1 MTTKF
6 DFQDRVAVITGGTSG
21 IGLATARQYLAA
33 GAKVVVT
40 GQDAGRLQSLKTEL
54 PEITVLKADSRR
66 LADLQALAE
75 EVRKLHGRVDALFL
89 NAGIF
94 NLLPLEALTEEHY
107 DDQFNTNV
115 KGLLFTF
122 KALLPLMPS
131 GSSAVLN
138 ASTVARRGGA
148 NMSVYTATKGAV
160 VAMTRALAVEL
171 APRGIRINSV
181 SPGLT
186 VTEGLQKA
194 GLPTEALG
202 GITADAAIPRPAQP
216 DEIASAVLF
225 LTSPQ
230 ASFVTGSDFLVDG
243 GFAA

>member
-6 DFQDRVAVITGGTSG
+6 DFQDRVAVITGGTTG
-21 IGLATARQYLAA
+21 IGLAAARQYIEA

-40 GQDAGRLQSLKTEL
+40 GQDASRLKALQAEL
-54 PEITVLKADSRR
+54 PKVTVLRADVRR
-66 LADLQALAE
+66 LADLQALGE

-94 NLLPLEALTEEHY
+94 NLLPIEALTEEHY
-107 DDQFNTNV
+107 DEQFNTNV
-115 KGLLFTF
+115 KGLMFTL
-122 KALLPLMPS
+122 KALLPLMSS
-131 GSSAVLN
+131 GSSVVLN
-138 ASTVARRGGA
+138 ASTVAKKGGA

-171 APRGIRINSV
+171 APRGIRVNSV

-194 GLPTEALG
+194 GLPTAALG
-202 GITADAAIPRPAQP
+202 GMTANVAIPRPAQP
-216 DEIASAVLF
+216 DEIASTVLF